1 MKNLTLDNKTARLV
15 KTVLKNEIY
24 LLEFNIKN
32 GSYCL
37 DEKEEVVDEIHMLS
51 NVIDKLGND

>member
-1 MKNLTLDNKTARLV
+1 MKNLTLDSKTARLV